1 MQAPP
6 VTSSTIT
13 KSTTDNE
20 IEQFTR
26 KSWLPVLHTATQG
39 DNNNYFERNR
49 SWILLLLSLVI
60 VSLSGGLVYGW
71 PLLRRQL
78 QDDGSTLTEKQFGL
92 IYTIGSWST
101 QGGRFFIGILRDR
114 YGTKR
119 MTCLSLIFLMI
130 GLIGVGLC
138 NPNQLV
144 VLSISL
150 LLIGLG
156 SGSQLCVQ
164 PVAVL
169 FPNNVGIVLSTL
181 SGAFNISGLIF
192 LILANNTRKFS
203 FLVFAGSILFLTIV
217 SAIILPKSNSFSL
230 QSIPEEADTN
240 NNKDDKKHEQDEKK
254 HVIVNDN
261 LIESPKKDDQLER
274 GESSCSIPSGKT
286 NENEQHTLIVE
297 KERDSREEKEKEENN
312 NNNNEIED
320 TNDVDNVITN
330 SEIDDDDNN
339 KKLPTAFEQM
349 KTTEYILLCTWFSIS
364 IVPLQYYV
372 GIIGYQLEEM
382 GDDTG
387 LYTDIFAYTYAGAA
401 ITSPIAGYIADKY
414 GLGVAQGLSTLLFA
428 VSLFFLAASAS
439 ISLNVQTI
447 GITLYGIGRMFIFG
461 LYFTNCG
468 KRFGY
473 SNFGTLAGLGLL
485 ISAICS
491 LLQYVLISWTVS
503 GYGAIVNTVLGAI
516 LIAQAP
522 YFGWLYRREKLYESA
537 ISIQQKNIC

>member
-240 NNKDDKKHEQDEKK
+240 NNKDDKKHEQDDAK
-254 HVIVNDN
+254 H
-261 LIESPKKDDQLER
+261 
-274 GESSCSIPSGKT
+274 
-286 NENEQHTLIVE
+286 
-297 KERDSREEKEKEENN
+297 
-312 NNNNEIED
+312 
-320 TNDVDNVITN
+320 
-330 SEIDDDDNN
+330 
-339 KKLPTAFEQM
+339 KLPTAFEQM
-349 KTTEYILLCTWFSIS
+349 KTTEYILLLTWFSIC

-387 LYTDIFAYTYAGAA
+387 LYTDIFAYIYAGAA
-401 ITSPIAGYIADKY
+401 IASPIAGYIADKY
-414 GLGVAQGLSTLLFA
+414 GLGVAQGLSTLLVA
-428 VSLFFLAASAS
+428 GSLFFLAASAS

>member
-1 MQAPP
+1 MPAPP
-6 VTSSTIT
+6 VTSSTT
-13 KSTTDNE
+13 TSTTNNE
-20 IEQFTR
+20 IELFTR
-26 KSWLPVLHTATQG
+26 KSWLPVLHTSTQG
-39 DNNNYFERNR
+39 GKNNYFERNR
-49 SWILLLLSLVI
+49 SWILLLLSLLI
-60 VSLSGGLVYGW
+60 VSLSAGLVYGW
-71 PLLRRQL
+71 PHLRRQL
-78 QDDGSTLTEKQFGL
+78 QDDGSTLTEEQFGL

-119 MTCLSLIFLMI
+119 MTCLSLVFLMI

-138 NPNQLV
+138 NPNQLF

-156 SGSQLCVQ
+156 SGAQLCVQ

-181 SGAFNISGLIF
+181 SGAFQISGLIF
-192 LILANNTRKFS
+192 LILTNNTRKFS

-217 SAIILPKSNSFSL
+217 SAIILPRSNSFSL
-230 QSIPEEADTN
+230 QSIPEEADNN
-240 NNKDDKKHEQDEKK
+240 NNKDDKKHEQDEAQ

-286 NENEQHTLIVE
+286 NKNEQSTLIVE
-297 KERDSREEKEKEENN
+297 RERDTIEEEKNSNN
-312 NNNNEIED
+312 SEIED
-320 TNDVDNVITN
+320 TNDVDSIITN
-330 SEIDDDDNN
+330 SEIDDDDDDDN

-349 KTTEYILLCTWFSIS
+349 KTAEYILLCTWFSIS

-401 ITSPIAGYIADKY
+401 ILSPIAGYIADKY
-414 GLGVAQGLSTLLFA
+414 GLGIAQGLSTLLVAISF
-428 VSLFFLAASAS
+428 FFLAASAS
-439 ISLNVQTI
+439 LSLNVQTI

-473 SNFGTLAGLGLL
+473 SNYGTLAGLGLL
-485 ISAICS
+485 TSAICS
-491 LLQYVLISWTVS
+491 LLQYVLISWTVN
-503 GYGAIVNTVLGAI
+503 GYGAMVNTVLGAI

-537 ISIQQKNIC
+537 ISIQKRNIR

>member
-1 MQAPP
+1 MMQAPSMD
-6 VTSSTIT
+6 V
-13 KSTTDNE
+13 
-20 IEQFTR
+20 R
-26 KSWLPVLHTATQG
+26 KSWLPVLHTSTQG
-39 DNNNYFERNR
+39 GKIDYFERNR
-49 SWILLLLSLVI
+49 SWILLLLSLLI
-60 VSLSGGLVYGW
+60 VSLSAGLVYGW
-71 PLLRRQL
+71 PHLRRQL
-78 QDDGSTLTEKQFGL
+78 QDDGSTLTEKQFGF
-92 IYTIGSWST
+92 IFTIGSWST

-130 GLIGVGLC
+130 GLFGVGLC

-156 SGSQLCVQ
+156 SGAQLCLQ

-181 SGAFNISGLIF
+181 SGAFQISGLIF
-192 LILANNTRKFS
+192 LILANNARKFS
-203 FLVFAGSILFLTIV
+203 FLVFAASILFLTIV

-230 QSIPEEADTN
+230 QSISEAEASDDDN
-240 NNKDDKKHEQDEKK
+240 DDDKKHEQNEAQ
-254 HVIVNDN
+254 HIIVNDN

-286 NENEQHTLIVE
+286 NKNEQPTLIVE
-297 KERDSREEKEKEENN
+297 KERFPTEEEENI
-312 NNNNEIED
+312 NEIED
-320 TNDVDNVITN
+320 TNDVDNNITN
-330 SEIDDDDNN
+330 SEIDDDDDN

-349 KTTEYILLCTWFSIS
+349 NTAEYILLCMWFSIS

-401 ITSPIAGYIADKY
+401 ITSPIAGYIADKF
-414 GLGVAQGLSTLLFA
+414 GLGVAQGLSTLLVATSF
-428 VSLFFLAASAS
+428 FFLAASAS

-473 SNFGTLAGLGLL
+473 SNYGTLAGLGLL
-485 ISAICS
+485 TSAICS
-491 LLQYVLISWTVS
+491 LLQYVLISWTVN
-503 GYGAIVNTVLGAI
+503 GYGAMVNTVLGAI

-537 ISIQQKNIC
+537 ISIQKRNIR

>member
-297 KERDSREEKEKEENN
+297 KERDSREEEEEEVN

>member
-13 KSTTDNE
+13 KSTTNNE

-39 DNNNYFERNR
+39 DNNNFFERNR

-240 NNKDDKKHEQDEKK
+240 NNKDDKKHEQDEAK
-254 HVIVNDN
+254 HVIINDN
-261 LIESPKKDDQLER
+261 PIESPKKDDQLER

-286 NENEQHTLIVE
+286 NKNEQHTLIVE
-297 KERDSREEKEKEENN
+297 KERDSREEKEKEEN

-401 ITSPIAGYIADKY
+401 IASPIAGYIADKY
-414 GLGVAQGLSTLLFA
+414 GLGVAQGLSTLLVA
-428 VSLFFLAASAS
+428 GSLFFLAASAS

-537 ISIQQKNIC
+537 ISIQQKIIC

>member
-13 KSTTDNE
+13 KSTTNNE

-240 NNKDDKKHEQDEKK
+240 NNKDDKKHEQDEAK

-297 KERDSREEKEKEENN
+297 KERDSREEEEEEENN

-414 GLGVAQGLSTLLFA
+414 GLGVAQGLSTLLVA

-537 ISIQQKNIC
+537 ISIQQKNVC

>member
-13 KSTTDNE
+13 KSTTNNE

-119 MTCLSLIFLMI
+119 MTCLSLTFLMI

-240 NNKDDKKHEQDEKK
+240 NNKDDKKHEQDEAK
-254 HVIVNDN
+254 HVIINDN

-297 KERDSREEKEKEENN
+297 KERDSREEEEEEEN

-414 GLGVAQGLSTLLFA
+414 GLGVAQGLSTLLVA
-428 VSLFFLAASAS
+428 GSLFFLAASAS

-537 ISIQQKNIC
+537 ISIQQKIIC

>member
-13 KSTTDNE
+13 KSTTNNE

-286 NENEQHTLIVE
+286 NKNEQHTLIVE
-297 KERDSREEKEKEENN
+297 KERDSREEEEEEEN

-414 GLGVAQGLSTLLFA
+414 GLGVAQGLSTLLVA

-447 GITLYGIGRMFIFG
+447 GIIFYGIGRMFIFG

-537 ISIQQKNIC
+537 ISIQQKNDC

>member
-240 NNKDDKKHEQDEKK
+240 NNKDDKKHEQDEAK

-261 LIESPKKDDQLER
+261 LIESPKKR
-274 GESSCSIPSGKT
+274 
-286 NENEQHTLIVE
+286 
-297 KERDSREEKEKEENN
+297 
-312 NNNNEIED
+312 
-320 TNDVDNVITN
+320 
-330 SEIDDDDNN
+330 
-339 KKLPTAFEQM
+339 
-349 KTTEYILLCTWFSIS
+349 
-364 IVPLQYYV
+364 
-372 GIIGYQLEEM
+372 
-382 GDDTG
+382 
-387 LYTDIFAYTYAGAA
+387 
-401 ITSPIAGYIADKY
+401 
-414 GLGVAQGLSTLLFA
+414 
-428 VSLFFLAASAS
+428 
-439 ISLNVQTI
+439 
-447 GITLYGIGRMFIFG
+447 
-461 LYFTNCG
+461 
-468 KRFGY
+468 
-473 SNFGTLAGLGLL
+473 
-485 ISAICS
+485 
-491 LLQYVLISWTVS
+491 
-503 GYGAIVNTVLGAI
+503 
-516 LIAQAP
+516 
-522 YFGWLYRREKLYESA
+522 
-537 ISIQQKNIC
+537 